1 MDTGCEAKLVDL
13 IALKITQY
21 LLARPASNLQL
32 LTDIIR
38 EFWGTNLYIW
48 LQLVENSWPQHH
60 IRCNVREPDLG
71 LTHNRQL
78 LGVDAKHFSSTQ

>member
-1 MDTGCEAKLVDL
+1 MDTGCVTKLVNL
-13 IALKITQY
+13 IALKITQC

-48 LQLVENSWPQHH
+48 LQLIQCTIW
-60 IRCNVREPDLG
+60 G
-71 LTHNRQL
+71 QL
-78 LGVDAKHFSSTQ
+78 IKDTKFVIASHAHTITIPV